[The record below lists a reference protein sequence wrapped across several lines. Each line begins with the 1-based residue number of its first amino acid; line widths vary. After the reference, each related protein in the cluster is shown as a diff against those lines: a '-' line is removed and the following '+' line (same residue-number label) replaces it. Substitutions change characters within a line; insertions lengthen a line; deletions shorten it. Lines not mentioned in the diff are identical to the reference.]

1 MFFLQVMSTMMTYQ
15 TLEQQVLYSL
25 GGFVSG
31 ALVEIVDRTILKK
44 PKSNKEETIIWG
56 GAAAVGFQSAHAA
69 IYKQLST
76 QPIYDSLIFG
86 TSIMLGKWVASYL
99 PYKDSRQL
107 EN

>member
-1 MFFLQVMSTMMTYQ
+1 MVYQ

-31 ALVEIVDRTILKK
+31 AITEIIERTTMKK
-44 PKSNKEETIIWG
+44 PETRKEELIDLVRWG
-56 GAAAVGFQSAHAA
+56 GTAAVGFQIAHAA

-86 TSIMLGKWVASYL
+86 TSVMFGKWVASYFSR
-99 PYKDSRQL
+99 KDGRQL
-107 EN
+107 ENQD